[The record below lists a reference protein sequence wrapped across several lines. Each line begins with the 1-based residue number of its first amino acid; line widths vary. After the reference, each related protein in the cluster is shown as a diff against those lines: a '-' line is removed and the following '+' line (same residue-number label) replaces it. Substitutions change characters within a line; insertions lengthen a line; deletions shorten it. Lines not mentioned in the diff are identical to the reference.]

1 MTDNVINSN
10 YNNLIGVPSRA
21 ATKANSKSGS
31 DFSSLLQNAVD
42 TIDKKQT
49 GTSSMNDIFERAAKQ
64 YNVPVKL
71 LKAVAKNESNFDSN
85 AVSSCGAQGVMQLMP
100 STAKSLGV
108 QNPLDAE
115 QNIMGGARYI
125 SQMLD
130 RYNGDTKLALAA
142 YNAGSGNVAK
152 YGGIPPF
159 KETQT
164 YVARVMKD
172 AGEDITAPSTQLPS
186 LNSVLGASLSSDQNS
201 SLASLLSSSAA
212 SGTTSTSSL
221 SSLLASSLVSGQDL
235 SLSSLLG
242 SSLTS
247 GSTSDSSLSS
257 LLASSLGSGQSSS
270 LSSLLGS
277 SLTSGGTSGSSDSG
291 LLGSS
296 TSTYDDYISY
306 LQLYIA
312 QMQAKSTQ
320 AMSSDISGLISSDTS
335 GTLL

>member
-42 TIDKKQT
+42 KKQT

-64 YNVPVKL
+64 YNISAKL
-71 LKAVAKNESNFDSN
+71 LKAIAKNESNFDSN

-152 YGGIPPF
+152 YGGVPPF

-247 GSTSDSSLSS
+247 G
-257 LLASSLGSGQSSS
+257 
-270 LSSLLGS
+270 
-277 SLTSGGTSGSSDSG
+277 GTSGSSDSG

>member
-1 MTDNVINSN
+1 
-10 YNNLIGVPSRA
+10 
-21 ATKANSKSGS
+21 
-31 DFSSLLQNAVD
+31 
-42 TIDKKQT
+42 
-49 GTSSMNDIFERAAKQ
+49 
-64 YNVPVKL
+64 
-71 LKAVAKNESNFDSN
+71 
-85 AVSSCGAQGVMQLMP
+85 
-100 STAKSLGV
+100 
-108 QNPLDAE
+108 
-115 QNIMGGARYI
+115 MGGARYI

-201 SLASLLSSSAA
+201 SL
-212 SGTTSTSSL
+212 
-221 SSLLASSLVSGQDL
+221 
-235 SLSSLLG
+235 
-242 SSLTS
+242 
-247 GSTSDSSLSS
+247 
-257 LLASSLGSGQSSS
+257 
-270 LSSLLGS
+270 
-277 SLTSGGTSGSSDSG
+277 TSGGTSGSSDSG